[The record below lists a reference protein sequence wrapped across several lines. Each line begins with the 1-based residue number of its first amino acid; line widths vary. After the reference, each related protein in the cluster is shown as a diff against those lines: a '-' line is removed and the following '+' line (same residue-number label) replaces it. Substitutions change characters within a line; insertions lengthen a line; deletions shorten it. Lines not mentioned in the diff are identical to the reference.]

1 MANIC
6 ILSFTIRKLRQAKV
20 NRTDSGHLNMRDAT
34 VLLILLILM
43 MGTGLAGAYVPID
56 KGLKYIDCFKDV
68 FDFMIGMMYFKMITN
83 FITTFR
89 LQTKVNKDGTI
100 DIVGI
105 EPNGHEVFK
114 FQLDADQHNKLL
126 GIEKSELLM
135 NEQAKH

>member
-1 MANIC
+1 M
-6 ILSFTIRKLRQAKV
+6 
-20 NRTDSGHLNMRDAT
+20 LN
-34 VLLILLILM
+34 LLL
-43 MGTGLAGAYVPID
+43 
-56 KGLKYIDCFKDV
+56 CF
-68 FDFMIGMMYFKMITN
+68 MYFKMITN